1 MYKLLIVDDEEI
13 TRKGLVNF
21 INRCELDLQII
32 GAASDGQKA
41 LDIFVESPADI
52 VISDIRMPNMDG
64 LELTKHIKSIDPS
77 TIVILLSAYDDFKYA
92 QQAVK
97 LGAFDYILKPIDVD
111 VLTTVAHNAI
121 NFIGRNTEKKNET
134 TVLLSGNELDFYT
147 SDIYKSV
154 SMIQDE
160 LLGTLKT
167 GDTPRLQKL
176 LDEIWHVLT
185 SKNATLEFV
194 KRFSAELFSQFIRCM
209 INIQEKPDFLVSD
222 SNPHIKISQMESQE
236 SLYNWLSDSIS
247 RICDTVRCKKNNK
260 QTKLVNEILKY
271 IDENYMDN
279 KLTLSTISE
288 RLYFSPNYLSAV
300 FKDSM
305 GIGFLEFLTN
315 YRMEKA
321 KKLLADIKYKI
332 YEISS
337 AIGYSDSHYFSRIFK
352 ECTGMTP
359 TEYREKTI

>member
-1 MYKLLIVDDEEI
+1 MYKVLIADDEEI

-21 INRCELDLQII
+21 IRLSGLELEVI
-32 GAASDGQKA
+32 GDASDGRKA
-41 LDIFVESPADI
+41 LDIFTETPTDI

-64 LELTKHIKSIDPS
+64 LELTKGIKTADPS
-77 TIVILLSAYDDFKYA
+77 AIVILLSAYDDFKYA

-111 VLTTVAHNAI
+111 VLTAVAQNAI
-121 NFIGRNTEKKNET
+121 GFIRRNAEKKDRAVPLINE
-134 TVLLSGNELDFYT
+134 NELEFYA
-147 SDIYKSV
+147 SDIYKAV
-154 SMIQDE
+154 SRPQEE
-160 LLGTLKT
+160 LLGALKG
-167 GDTPRLQKL
+167 GDISVLQKL
-176 LDEIWHVLT
+176 LEEIWEILIA
-185 SKNATLEFV
+185 KNASLEFV
-194 KRFSAELFSQFIRCM
+194 KRFSAELFSQLVKCM
-209 INIQEKPDFLVSD
+209 IALQEKPDSLFSD
-222 SNPHIKISQMESQE
+222 MNPRSSIARADSREKLHHWLNES
-236 SLYNWLSDSIS
+236 IA
-247 RICDTVRCKKNNK
+247 RICDTLRSKRNNK

-271 IDENYMDN
+271 IDENYTDS

-321 KKLLADIKYKI
+321 KKLLADIKYKV
-332 YEISS
+332 YEISTL
-337 AIGYSDSHYFSRIFK
+337 AGYSDSHYFSRIFK

-359 TEYREKTI
+359 TEYREKTV